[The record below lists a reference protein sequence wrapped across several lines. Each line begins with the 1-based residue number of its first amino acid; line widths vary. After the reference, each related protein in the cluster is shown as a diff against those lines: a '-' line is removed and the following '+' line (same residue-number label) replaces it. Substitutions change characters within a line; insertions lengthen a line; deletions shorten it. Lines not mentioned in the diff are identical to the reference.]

1 MKRSTTIIISVGVLA
16 VGTFAMIGLLS
27 MKSAPPRKAP
37 EVSAKSVEAEVVHLS
52 TVPASIVA
60 YGRVTSAQP
69 VELYSEVEGTILEG
83 DIPFK
88 PAQSFKRG
96 DLLLRVDDRQ
106 AILDLNSTK
115 SDLLTAL
122 ATVLPEIKLDF
133 PDEFPVWQE
142 YFDSCGFGRKLTDLP
157 ETDNPK
163 IKLFLSRF
171 NVYKLYFAVQDLEIR
186 LEKHY
191 FYAPFDGSIVTAS
204 LRAGST
210 ARAGTHLGQIINL
223 EELEVSV
230 PVQIGDVDWIR
241 RGTRVTF
248 TSAELTGAWSG
259 EVKRIGSDIDSRTQ
273 TVKVFM
279 DVDNVGQIALLN
291 GVFLE
296 AHIPGQS
303 VETGIAVPRRALY
316 EDNFVYLIV
325 NGKLE
330 YREVSIA
337 RFETETVIVD
347 GGIAEGDTLVMEPLQ
362 GVGPGMPAIA
372 RLAQVGGQSN

>member
-1 MKRSTTIIISVGVLA
+1 MKRSTTIIISAGVLA
-16 VGTFAMIGLLS
+16 VGALAMIGLLS
-27 MKSAPPRKAP
+27 MRNAPPRKTP
-37 EVSAKSVEAEVVHLS
+37 EVLAKSVETEVVHLS

-69 VELYSEVEGTILEG
+69 VELYSEVAGTIMKG

-88 PAQSFKRG
+88 PAQSFKRD

-106 AILDLNSTK
+106 AILDMNSTK

-133 PDEFPVWQE
+133 PDEYPVWQN
-142 YFDSCGFGRKLTDLP
+142 YFDSCEFGRRLTDLP

-171 NVYKLYFAVQDLEIR
+171 NVYKLYFAVQNLEIR
-186 LEKHY
+186 LDKHY

-230 PVQIGDVDWIR
+230 PVQLSDIDWID
-241 RGTRVTF
+241 RGTHVTF
-248 TSAELTGAWSG
+248 TSAELSGEWSG

-273 TVKVFM
+273 TVEVFM
-279 DVDNVGQIALLN
+279 DIDNDGQAALLN

-296 AHIPGQS
+296 ADIPGQS

-325 NGKLE
+325 NGILE
-330 YREVSIA
+330 YRQVSIA
-337 RFETETVIVD
+337 RFETETVIID

-362 GVGPGMPAIA
+362 GVGPGMPAVA
-372 RLAQVGGQSN
+372 RLAQAEEQSN